1 MSNADA
7 NFLILYLQHGANT
20 TCNTMVLKS
29 LLVLNAGR
37 QETNLRAEKSS
48 NESNHN
54 EHKIQ
59 RIETPTKE
67 TTRVNQKRARQPK
80 HEEDEAIVGTH

>member
-37 QETNLRAEKSS
+37 QETKSS